1 MHQQG
6 YLSENVATFVA
17 AAGASAN
24 TTVVASKIYDLSKL
38 GARGFRLLT
47 SILTINAGNYL
58 EVRGS
63 NTAPSDGTEANGVWT
78 GSTALGA
85 GLGIAGSKL
94 QGAANGDLLIAD
106 YKNFP
111 YRFVQFL
118 ITRGASTATE
128 MMLLELYNNN
138 SVPVT
143 DVSTNVIEKANAPV
157 VGTI

>member
-17 AAGASAN
+17 AAGASAA
-24 TTVVASKIYDLSKL
+24 TSAVASKIYDLSKL
-38 GARGFRLLT
+38 GARGFRLVT
-47 SILTINAGNYL
+47 SILTIASGNYL
-58 EVRGS
+58 EIRGT
-63 NTAPSDGTEANGVWT
+63 NTVPSDGTEANGVWT
-78 GSTALGA
+78 GSTAISIGA
-85 GLGIAGSKL
+85 GIANSKL

-106 YKNFP
+106 VKNFP

-118 ITRGASTATE
+118 ITRGTSSATE

>member
-6 YLSENVATFVA
+6 YLSENVATHVA
-17 AAGASAN
+17 AAGAAAG

-47 SILTINAGNYL
+47 SILTIASGNYL
-58 EVRGS
+58 EIRGT
-63 NTAPSDGTEANGVWT
+63 NTAPSDGTESNGVWT
-78 GSTALGA
+78 GSTAISGGA
-85 GLGIAGSKL
+85 GIAGSKL
-94 QGAANGDLLIAD
+94 QGATNGDLLIAD
-106 YKNFP
+106 VKNFP

-118 ITRGASTATE
+118 ITRGTSSATE

-143 DVSTNVIEKANAPV
+143 DVSTNVIEKVNAPV